1 MKKFILFIS
10 LVFIFIAWDS
20 HASNCESQKD
30 EGWSEEEI
38 AFCKDNPEVFKLLF
52 EEQDSE
58 EVIEIEE
65 EPEVIEVEEEEGID
79 ISLIPNPENLP
90 ILNFEELQ
98 AEQDKNEVKF
108 EANYPNDRSY
118 IFSGTIKRLSEG
130 CYDDRNV
137 YGNYICDVPIIE
149 FEESLLASS
158 TECVLKKTD
167 ISILLDLENGNKIA
181 VEGKQYN
188 NNYNGYIIKP
198 CKVIYP

>member
-1 MKKFILFIS
+1 
-10 LVFIFIAWDS
+10 
-20 HASNCESQKD
+20 SNCESQKD
-30 EGWSEEEI
+30 EGWTDSEI
-38 AFCKDNPEVFKLLF
+38 AFCKDNPEVFKLVF

-90 ILNFEELQ
+90 ILNFEELDAEHEKNQ
-98 AEQDKNEVKF
+98 AKF
-108 EANYPNDRSY
+108 EADYPNGRSY

-130 CYDDRNV
+130 CHKDRKGYD
-137 YGNYICDVPIIE
+137 NYICDVPIIE
-149 FEESLLASS
+149 FEEGLYGGFSD

-167 ISILLDLENGNKIA
+167 ISILLDLEKGNKIA

-188 NNYNGYIIKP
+188 IDYDGYIIKP